1 MRELPTER
9 RENGLRQ
16 RRLILPHVRFLG
28 YSKPKQNW
36 IRIDSLRTNEMEK
49 DTKIYVAG
57 HMGMVGSALCRAL
70 DKKGYQRILKR
81 THSELDLTHQDAVEE
96 FFQKERPDYVFLAA
110 ARVGGILANST
121 FPAEFIFQNL
131 MIQTHII
138 HCSHIFGVKKLLVL
152 GSSCIYP
159 RNCQQPMKEE
169 YLLTDVLETTNE
181 AYAIAKIAGIKMCQ
195 FYYQQYHDN
204 FLSVMPTNLYGPN
217 DNFDLESSH
226 VLPAMIRKFHEGKM
240 RWQAA
245 SPKDRDQV
253 AVELWGTGKP
263 FREFLHADDMADAC
277 LFVMNKVEADELYSQ
292 GITHLNIG
300 TGKEI
305 SIHELAEQIK
315 EVVGFEGK
323 LEYDT
328 TKPDG
333 TPRKLLDVSRMRQL
347 GWQPRIKLR
356 EGIKDT
362 YEWFLKETA

>member
-1 MRELPTER
+1 
-9 RENGLRQ
+9 
-16 RRLILPHVRFLG
+16 
-28 YSKPKQNW
+28 
-36 IRIDSLRTNEMEK
+36 MEK
-49 DTKIYVAG
+49 DAKIYVAG
-57 HMGMVGSALCRAL
+57 HTGMVGSALCRAL

-81 THSELDLTHQDAVEE
+81 THSELDLMRQEAVEG
-96 FFQKERPDYVFLAA
+96 FFQEGRPDYVFLAA
-110 ARVGGILANST
+110 ARVGGIMANST

-138 HCSHIFGVKKLLVL
+138 HYSHIFGVKKLLFL

-169 YLLTDVLETTNE
+169 YLLTDTLEPTNE

-195 FYYQQYHDN
+195 SYYQQYHDN
-204 FLSVMPTNLYGPN
+204 FVSVMPTNLYGPN

-226 VLPAMIRKFHEGKM
+226 VLPALIRKFHEGKI
-240 RWQAA
+240 RWQAT
-245 SPKDRDQV
+245 SSKDRNRI

-263 FREFLHADDMADAC
+263 FREFLHVDDMADAC
-277 LFVMNKVEADELYSQ
+277 LFVMNNVDADQLYGK

-323 LEYDT
+323 IEYDT
-328 TKPDG
+328 EKPDG
-333 TPRKLLDVSRMRQL
+333 TPRKLLDVSRMYEL
-347 GWQPRIKLR
+347 GWQPRINLKQ
-356 EGIKDT
+356 GIKDT
-362 YEWFLKETA
+362 YEWFLRERTL